1 MLVKFYIG
9 WGLLVVTAF
18 AGLAASGTRL
28 PSVQGQSSGGVYGT
42 GRSFHSYSSGG
53 WGFGK

>member
-9 WGLLVVTAF
+9 WGLLVVTTF
-18 AGLAASGTRL
+18 AALAASGTRVPSL
-28 PSVQGQSSGGVYGT
+28 PASSGGVSHTSGGSY
-42 GRSFHSYSSGG
+42 HSYSSGG